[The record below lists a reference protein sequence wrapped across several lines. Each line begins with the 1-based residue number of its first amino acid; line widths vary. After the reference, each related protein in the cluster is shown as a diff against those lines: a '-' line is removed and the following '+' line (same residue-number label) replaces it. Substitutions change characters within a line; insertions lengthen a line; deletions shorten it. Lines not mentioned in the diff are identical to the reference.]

1 MLCISVVCTY
11 LFHILFL
18 FYRFAT
24 GLEITEHSK
33 LIHDYYNRISD
44 GPAIHV
50 TVDTT
55 LQNGRMDINS
65 YIG

>member
-1 MLCISVVCTY
+1 MYNY
-11 LFHILFL
+11 LFYIPF
-18 FYRFAT
+18 RFAT